1 MATGNRPSGHRMP
14 AVSAKAVR
22 ASRAEAGDMSPA
34 IAASQA
40 RRDYYYDRGYG
51 YYGGGP
57 YYYGRPYGGYYGPG
71 YYGY

>member
-1 MATGNRPSGHRMP
+1 MP
-14 AVSAKAVR
+14 
-22 ASRAEAGDMSPA
+22 

-57 YYYGRPYGGYYGPG
+57 YYGRPYGGYYGPG